1 MKNQI
6 LVTGVLLISAI
17 TFGQKKELKK
27 AEKALESKEITE
39 AMGYINE
46 AEPLI
51 GTVDNDMKAQFYAL
65 KGEAYLA
72 QSNKTDIPKIKTAAD
87 AFLMAVELDPNGK
100 YGAMAQNGL
109 INVRAHLVNSAV
121 ADQNAKKYASASD
134 KLYASYTF
142 KKDTS
147 DLYYAAGNAV
157 NAQDYDKALSYY
169 EQLLD
174 MGYTGIQKEFIAT
187 DVETGEIVVF
197 STEEVRNSNLLAG
210 AYTNPDERTSPSV
223 RGDILRNVTLIYTS
237 KGQNDKALK
246 VMKDA
251 RAENPD
257 DMSLLRAEADMVY
270 KMGNIERY
278 NELMQE
284 LIESDPNNPEIYFN
298 LGVAS
303 ASKGDKV
310 KATEYYNKAIELKPD
325 YGAALINI
333 ASIMLEDEAKIVEEM
348 NGLGTSNADNKRYDL
363 LKQKRKDLY
372 LNVLPYLE
380 N

>member
-1 MKNQI
+1 
-6 LVTGVLLISAI
+6 
-17 TFGQKKELKK
+17 
-27 AEKALESKEITE
+27 
-39 AMGYINE
+39 
-46 AEPLI
+46 
-51 GTVDNDMKAQFYAL
+51 
-65 KGEAYLA
+65 
-72 QSNKTDIPKIKTAAD
+72 
-87 AFLMAVELDPNGK
+87 
-100 YGAMAQNGL
+100 
-109 INVRAHLVNSAV
+109 
-121 ADQNAKKYASASD
+121 
-134 KLYASYTF
+134 
-142 KKDTS
+142 
-147 DLYYAAGNAV
+147 
-157 NAQDYDKALSYY
+157 
-169 EQLLD
+169 
-174 MGYTGIQKEFIAT
+174 
-187 DVETGEIVVF
+187 
-197 STEEVRNSNLLAG
+197 
-210 AYTNPDERTSPSV
+210 
-223 RGDILRNVTLIYTS
+223 
-237 KGQNDKALK
+237 
-246 VMKDA
+246 MKDA

-380 N
+380 SALKTRTDNVELVRTLMNIYTQTGQDAKFKNMKARLEQMGGN